1 MQFIKIF
8 YFCIFF
14 LFLTLTSAKAYI
26 DPGIFTFLWQ
36 ALVFIFIS
44 IFVFFKDILL
54 QIKNL
59 LIKLKQKLFVKNTK
73 SDK

>member
-1 MQFIKIF
+1 MTCKLLLIS
-8 YFCIFF
+8 FF
-14 LFLTLTSAKAYI
+14 LNFLIISKAQAYI

-36 ALVFIFIS
+36 ALVVIFIS